1 MAVSKLWAVNSRLGQ
16 VIDYAANPEKTAVD
30 IYSEEQYQAL
40 ADVLSYAKDEEKTE
54 REYFVE
60 GINCNPT
67 TARDQF
73 VSVKQA
79 YGKEDGIQA
88 YHGYLSFKEQNITP
102 ELAQKIGME
111 FANEVWGK
119 RFQVVV
125 TTHLNTK
132 HLHCHYV
139 INSVSFKDGKRCQ
152 DTSWFKFRK
161 VADRICEKYGLYY
174 NPNPNRSKQSSYYYK
189 QEQAGMPTRY
199 SMVREA
205 IDEAIAHSTNI
216 RSLDYALTQMGYEH
230 CLSESRK
237 YWTIVPKGY
246 TKPIRLKN
254 LGEDYTEEA
263 IRRRLMENQRVRIVP
278 FAKQTVVIRQ
288 YRLPTRENK
297 IKKVGGLYGLYLHYC
312 YRLGYLP
319 KYKKQNTA
327 RLHYL
332 LKEDLLKLDKIT
344 AETRLLGRENIST
357 DEQLFSY
364 KESLKGQIK
373 TLTDDRTHL
382 RKIART
388 KMSDDELSKVKK
400 QISTVSD
407 KIRELNKEVRLC
419 DDIAER
425 SKVMEQNLETIRA
438 EEENNRE
445 RSKSEMTNSGDAAEQ
460 VVRLSLEGFE
470 VAARLTGSAAKNIAI
485 LLASVLKQEAT
496 QANKTR
502 GKARLTNM
510 IKSGKE
516 LKVFSIPNKDLKKF
530 TEQAKR
536 YGVLYCVLRD
546 KNTRG
551 DNVPIDIIAR
561 AEDASK
567 IQRIVERFE
576 LGKVDK
582 AAIVTESQKAVEKR
596 EAVEKDKPT
605 KSKNEIITE
614 EAVRKP
620 LQKEENAQS
629 NPTTAKTDKNPPSRQ
644 NSEPEDMQTDKGIA
658 VDRQK
663 KPSVKEKLDR
673 YKAQAKQQKEAE
685 RKEPETDKAKRPS
698 APKQTVHQQ
707 PKTKSKKPKER

>member
-1 MAVSKLWAVNSRLGQ
+1 MAVTKLWSVTERLGQ
-16 VIDYAANPEKTAVD
+16 VIDYATNPEKTSAN
-30 IYSEEQYQAL
+30 IKREFSPEQYQAL
-40 ADVLSYAKDEEKTE
+40 ADVIAYAKDEEKTE
-54 REYFVE
+54 REFYVE
-60 GINCNPT
+60 GINCNVAI
-67 TARDQF
+67 ARDQF
-73 VSVKQA
+73 ITVKEQ
-79 YGKEDGIQA
+79 YQKTDGIQA
-88 YHGYLSFKEQNITP
+88 YHGYLSFKETDISP
-102 ELAQKIGME
+102 EMAQKIGME
-111 FANEVWGK
+111 FANEVWGD

-139 INSVSFKDGKRCQ
+139 INSVSFKDGKRLWG
-152 DTSWFKFRK
+152 DEKAWFKFRK

-216 RSLDYALTQMGYEH
+216 KSLDYALTQMGYEH

-254 LGEDYTEEA
+254 LGEDYNEEA
-263 IRRRLMENQRVRIVP
+263 IRRRLIENQRVRIAP

-373 TLTDDRTHL
+373 TLNDDRTHL
-382 RKIART
+382 RKKART
-388 KMSDDELSKVKK
+388 KMSDDELSKVKE

-438 EEENNRE
+438 EEE
-445 RSKSEMTNSGDAAEQ
+445 
-460 VVRLSLEGFE
+460 
-470 VAARLTGSAAKNIAI
+470 
-485 LLASVLKQEAT
+485 
-496 QANKTR
+496 
-502 GKARLTNM
+502 
-510 IKSGKE
+510 
-516 LKVFSIPNKDLKKF
+516 
-530 TEQAKR
+530 
-536 YGVLYCVLRD
+536 
-546 KNTRG
+546 
-551 DNVPIDIIAR
+551 
-561 AEDASK
+561 
-567 IQRIVERFE
+567 
-576 LGKVDK
+576 
-582 AAIVTESQKAVEKR
+582 
-596 EAVEKDKPT
+596 
-605 KSKNEIITE
+605 
-614 EAVRKP
+614 
-620 LQKEENAQS
+620 
-629 NPTTAKTDKNPPSRQ
+629 
-644 NSEPEDMQTDKGIA
+644 
-658 VDRQK
+658 
-663 KPSVKEKLDR
+663 
-673 YKAQAKQQKEAE
+673 KQQ
-685 RKEPETDKAKRPS
+685 RKEQKRNDKFR
-698 APKQTVHQQ
+698 
-707 PKTKSKKPKER
+707 

>member
-16 VIDYAANPEKTAVD
+16 VIDYAANPEKTAAD

-263 IRRRLMENQRVRIVP
+263 IRRRLIENQRVRIAP
-278 FAKQTVVIRQ
+278 FAKQTVVIWQ

-388 KMSDDELSKVKK
+388 KMSDDELLKVKE

-438 EEENNRE
+438 EEE
-445 RSKSEMTNSGDAAEQ
+445 
-460 VVRLSLEGFE
+460 
-470 VAARLTGSAAKNIAI
+470 
-485 LLASVLKQEAT
+485 
-496 QANKTR
+496 
-502 GKARLTNM
+502 
-510 IKSGKE
+510 
-516 LKVFSIPNKDLKKF
+516 
-530 TEQAKR
+530 
-536 YGVLYCVLRD
+536 
-546 KNTRG
+546 
-551 DNVPIDIIAR
+551 
-561 AEDASK
+561 
-567 IQRIVERFE
+567 
-576 LGKVDK
+576 
-582 AAIVTESQKAVEKR
+582 
-596 EAVEKDKPT
+596 
-605 KSKNEIITE
+605 
-614 EAVRKP
+614 
-620 LQKEENAQS
+620 
-629 NPTTAKTDKNPPSRQ
+629 
-644 NSEPEDMQTDKGIA
+644 
-658 VDRQK
+658 
-663 KPSVKEKLDR
+663 
-673 YKAQAKQQKEAE
+673 KQQ
-685 RKEPETDKAKRPS
+685 RKEQKRNDKFR
-698 APKQTVHQQ
+698 
-707 PKTKSKKPKER
+707 

>member
-16 VIDYAANPEKTAVD
+16 VIDYAANPEKTAAD

-60 GINCNPT
+60 GINFNPT

-189 QEQAGMPTRY
+189 QEQAGMQTRY

-297 IKKVGGLYGLYLHYC
+297 IKKVGGLYGLYLYYC

-364 KESLKGQIK
+364 KESLKGQIN
-373 TLTDDRTHL
+373 TLNDDRTHL
-382 RKIART
+382 RKKVRT
-388 KMSDDELSKVKK
+388 KMSDDELSKVKE

-438 EEENNRE
+438 EEE
-445 RSKSEMTNSGDAAEQ
+445 
-460 VVRLSLEGFE
+460 
-470 VAARLTGSAAKNIAI
+470 
-485 LLASVLKQEAT
+485 
-496 QANKTR
+496 
-502 GKARLTNM
+502 
-510 IKSGKE
+510 
-516 LKVFSIPNKDLKKF
+516 
-530 TEQAKR
+530 
-536 YGVLYCVLRD
+536 
-546 KNTRG
+546 
-551 DNVPIDIIAR
+551 
-561 AEDASK
+561 
-567 IQRIVERFE
+567 
-576 LGKVDK
+576 
-582 AAIVTESQKAVEKR
+582 
-596 EAVEKDKPT
+596 
-605 KSKNEIITE
+605 
-614 EAVRKP
+614 
-620 LQKEENAQS
+620 
-629 NPTTAKTDKNPPSRQ
+629 
-644 NSEPEDMQTDKGIA
+644 
-658 VDRQK
+658 
-663 KPSVKEKLDR
+663 
-673 YKAQAKQQKEAE
+673 KQQ
-685 RKEPETDKAKRPS
+685 RKEQKRNDKFR
-698 APKQTVHQQ
+698 
-707 PKTKSKKPKER
+707 